1 MLQALQVVSS
11 LLFVYSLLIAIR
23 IILSWFRGGAYGRAW
38 DLLVRATEPY
48 LRIFRRI
55 RFLRMGTFDF
65 SPIAAVL
72 VLVILQNILTTLA
85 YSGAISLGMVLA
97 IILQSVWRA
106 AVWLLFFYLILS
118 VVRVIG
124 LYVSRDQ
131 THPGWST
138 LDTIVRPLAMRV
150 NDLFGGRLDYVYS
163 LVAAAGVIILVW
175 LVGRVVIGLLVM
187 QLFRLPF

>member
-1 MLQALQVVSS
+1 MLQVLQIVGS

-23 IILSWFRGGAYGRAW
+23 IILTWFRGGAYGQAW

-55 RFLRMGTFDF
+55 RFLRMGNFDF

-72 VLVILQNILTTLA
+72 VLFILQNIIATLA
-85 YSGAISLGMVLA
+85 VAGTIRLGMVLA
-97 IILQSVWRA
+97 IVLEAVWRA
-106 AVWLLFFYLILS
+106 FAWLLFFYLILT

-124 LYVSRDQ
+124 LYASSNQ

-138 LDTIVRPLAMRV
+138 LDTIVRPVATRV
-150 NDLFGGRLDYVYS
+150 NEFFGGRMDYVYS
-163 LVAAAGVIILVW
+163 LIAAAGTIVVVWIL
-175 LVGRVVIGLLVM
+175 GRIVIGFLVR
-187 QLFRLPF
+187 QLVSLPV